1 MADKGKVKSVQDGTG
16 GIVTSKQG
24 VDYSFTQP
32 YHKELCLNVDDEVKF
47 DLLLLKAGSPEVA
60 INVSRL
66 TAGTVKM
73 YDIATGFGELLENK
87 SLKKIKFYHPHPTA
101 NGLKID
107 DDVRYDLIYTSIGEL
122 AVNLRGVGE

>member
-1 MADKGKVKSVQDGTG
+1 MADKGKVKGIDNGSG

-47 DLLLLKAGSPEVA
+47 DLIVLKAGSPEVA
-60 INVSRL
+60 MNVSRL

-73 YDIATGFGELLENK
+73 YDTATGFGELLENK
-87 SLKKIKFYHPHPTA
+87 SLKKIKFYQPYPTA
-101 NGLKID
+101 NGIKID
-107 DDVRYDLIYTSIGEL
+107 DDVRYDLINTATGEL